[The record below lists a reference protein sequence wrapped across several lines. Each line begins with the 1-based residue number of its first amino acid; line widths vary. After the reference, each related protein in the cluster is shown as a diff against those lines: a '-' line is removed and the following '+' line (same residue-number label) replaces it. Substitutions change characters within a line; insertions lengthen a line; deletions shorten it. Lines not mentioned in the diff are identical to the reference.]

1 LQAVKD
7 QCNGDG
13 LRYGGITDF
22 KSIIDNLKQNSI
34 PLNIFEM
41 TMEDYQNFLNIRRT
55 LMAEKMKKYYMKI

>member
-1 LQAVKD
+1 MY
-7 QCNGDG
+7 GDG